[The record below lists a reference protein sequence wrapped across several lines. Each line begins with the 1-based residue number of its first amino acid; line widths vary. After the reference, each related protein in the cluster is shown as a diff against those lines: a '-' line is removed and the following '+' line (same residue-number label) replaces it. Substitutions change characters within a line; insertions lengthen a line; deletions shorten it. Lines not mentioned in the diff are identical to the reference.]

1 MLVFSLELDQRQPE
15 GRNYTIYFFYT
26 PNKAKKVTRIKVE

>member
-1 MLVFSLELDQRQPE
+1 MLVFSLELNQRHLE

-26 PNKAKKVTRIKVE
+26 PNKAKKVARIKVK